1 MSLYTALVEA
11 GVEVS
16 SWQSDL
22 YFPIN
27 DTTRQI
33 LASFPKQKAIATTFT
48 SNDTKKPTYEVP
60 FAFDPYWENKFPK
73 GVDQLHNADIIN
85 PETTR

>member
-1 MSLYTALVEA
+1 MSLYTTLVEA

-16 SWQSDL
+16 NWQSDL

-33 LASFPKQKAIATTFT
+33 LASFPKEKAIAKTFR
-48 SNDTKKPTYEVP
+48 SNVTRQPTYEVP
-60 FAFDPYWENKFPK
+60 FAFDPYWENKFS
-73 GVDQLHNADIIN
+73 QSA
-85 PETTR
+85 